1 MLSTY
6 HQKSMQDKIDFLRL
20 QLNTKVFYKLI
31 VSLSVGVHSQACPK
45 YPKQVYNIFSIKKL
59 KENVKGEVDFLP
71 ADKCQM
77 FPQIDTTILGVWPV
91 MPKLPKVTSLLFLCN
106 IL

>member
-1 MLSTY
+1 MLSTNVY
-6 HQKSMQDKIDFLRL
+6 KIMGYKVDFLRL

-31 VSLSVGVHSQACPK
+31 VSLSVDVHSQACPK

-77 FPQIDTTILGVWPV
+77 FPQIDTIILGV
-91 MPKLPKVTSLLFLCN
+91 
-106 IL
+106 

>member
-1 MLSTY
+1 MR
-6 HQKSMQDKIDFLRL
+6 DKIDFLRL